1 MVVCGDIVTVMIELG
16 GVAIQKNTGTWCH
29 FGPRELACLCK
40 KIILFAS
47 AIRNYEGDEECEI
60 NTHLTNRAFD
70 ASMTQIV
77 FLLQNSNAK

>member
-47 AIRNYEGDEECEI
+47 PIRNYEGDEECEI
-60 NTHLTNRAFD
+60 NTHLTNQAFD
-70 ASMTQIV
+70 ASMTQII
-77 FLLQNSNAK
+77 FPFTKLKC